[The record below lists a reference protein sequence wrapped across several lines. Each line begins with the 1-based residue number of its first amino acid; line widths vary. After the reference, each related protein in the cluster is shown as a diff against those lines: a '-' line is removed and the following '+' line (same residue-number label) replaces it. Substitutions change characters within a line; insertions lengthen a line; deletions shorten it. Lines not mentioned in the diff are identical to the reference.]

1 MITLAVGELIAFVV
15 ILGYF
20 VSFEIFWR
28 QTRVDSDGTYV
39 QDMPTPRSPIV
50 MYKNII
56 LRIGLYPLVSCLIN
70 IPASILDIR
79 VTISPDFTYAEG
91 LAATISD
98 TGLLSCRVLVYSLLA
113 LADPSFIRAI
123 QEIRHSRIP
132 DNDERL
138 AAFRAAERA
147 IPADGQMHQGDD
159 RADDTELP
167 LGDMQF
173 QLSKL
178 EWGKHIK
185 GRDRDGA
192 VEDELEFTRQI

>member
-1 MITLAVGELIAFVV
+1 MSDFQ
-15 ILGYF
+15 
-20 VSFEIFWR
+20 IFWR
-28 QTRVDSDGTYV
+28 KTRVDSDETYGE
-39 QDMPTPRSPIV
+39 DMPTPRSPIV
-50 MYKNII
+50 MYKNVI

-91 LAATISD
+91 LAD

-123 QEIRHSRIP
+123 KEIRHSRIP
-132 DNDERL
+132 DNDERF
-138 AAFRAAERA
+138 APFRAAERA
-147 IPADGQMHQGDD
+147 ISAGGQMHQSDNG
-159 RADDTELP
+159 ADDAELP

-173 QLSKL
+173 QLSKF
-178 EWGKHIK
+178 EQGKHIR

-192 VEDELEFTRQI
+192 VEDELDFTRQI